1 MSCAVVLLPGLDG
14 TGEQFAPLVQALGP
28 DMPTVVAR
36 YPNAPADY
44 EAHRLVASTFLPS
57 DRPYVILGESFSGPI
72 AISLAS
78 GHPPGLIGCIL
89 CASFLISPSPFLRL
103 ALPVL
108 RLTPPL
114 RVPSSIAD
122 FLVIGRFATPDM
134 RRMQSDARRA
144 ISPETMVA
152 RLKAVALVDVSE
164 AFHALNL
171 PTLYLRATE
180 DRLVPSSAA
189 KRFSRLA
196 QHGRVVDI
204 EGPHF
209 LLQAKPEAAAQQI
222 RQFIGDLTANNASS
236 GH

>member
-14 TGEQFAPLVQALGP
+14 TGEQFAPLLQALGS
-28 DMPTVVAR
+28 DVSTVVAR
-36 YPNAPADY
+36 YPESPADY
-44 EAHRLVASTFLPS
+44 ESHRRVASTFLPR

-78 GHPPGLIGCIL
+78 NYPPGLIGCIL
-89 CASFLISPSPFLRL
+89 CASFLVSPSPFLRL
-103 ALPVL
+103 ALPL
-108 RLTPPL
+108 LSLMPPQ

-122 FLVIGRFATPDM
+122 FLVLGRFATPAL
-134 RRMQSDARRA
+134 RRMQSDARRG
-144 ISPETMVA
+144 ISPDTMAA

-180 DRLVPSSAA
+180 DRLVPSRAA
-189 KRFSRLA
+189 KRFLRLA
-196 QHGRVVDI
+196 QHGRIVDI

-209 LLQAKPEAAAQQI
+209 LLQAKPEAAAQEI
-222 RQFIGDLTANNASS
+222 RKFIGDLTANNASS